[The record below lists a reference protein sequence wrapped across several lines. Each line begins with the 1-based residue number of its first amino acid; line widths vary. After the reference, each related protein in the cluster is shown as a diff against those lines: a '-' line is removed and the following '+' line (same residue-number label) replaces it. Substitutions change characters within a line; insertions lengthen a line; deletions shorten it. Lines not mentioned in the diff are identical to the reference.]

1 MNPDDAYWDD
11 LGVAWRAVDPD
22 LERMSPLLQARLRR
36 QSFLITTALTLGLPL
51 CGAGIALGLVT
62 IERGWT
68 TATWNFVTRGVAITV
83 ISGLLFRAIAFF
95 LPLRDHTN
103 IQSLQEMLDIAKAR
117 IRRTQLLLRVAMLAC
132 AIAAVF
138 GIAGTVVRTR
148 AGSPPHL
155 SPIIDLIIIVLIALC
170 LWLYARTLPPETRK
184 LDSLRRT
191 LGANK

>member
-22 LERMSPLLQARLRR
+22 LERVSPLLQARLRR
-36 QSFLITTALTLGLPL
+36 QSFVITTALTLGLPL
-51 CGAGIALGLVT
+51 CGAGIVLGLIT
-62 IERGWT
+62 IERGWE
-68 TATWNFVTRGVAITV
+68 TATWNFVTRGIAITV

-95 LPLRDHTN
+95 LPLRAHTN
-103 IQSLQEMLDIAKAR
+103 IRTLPEMLDIARAR
-117 IRRTQLLLRVAMLAC
+117 IRRTLLLIRIAMLAC

-138 GIAGTVVRTR
+138 GIAGTVIRTH
-148 AGSPPHL
+148 AGSPPRL
-155 SPIIDLIIIVLIALC
+155 SPIIDLIVIVLVALC

-184 LDSLRRT
+184 LDYLRGT